1 MLFIAYCTDDPQ
13 KPDLRMQTRPA
24 HVDWLKANDA
34 TIKVAGPWM
43 TDDCERPIGSLLILE
58 GENVDAMRA
67 FLATD
72 PYAEAGLF
80 MATALHPW
88 RWVIGAPETA

>member
-1 MLFIAYCTDDPQ
+1 MLFMAYLTDDPA

-24 HVDWLKANDA
+24 HVDWLKANPDI
-34 TIKVAGPWM
+34 IKVAGPWM
-43 TDDCERPIGSLLILE
+43 KDDGETPIGSLLILE
-58 GENVDAMRA
+58 GDSLDQMRA

-80 MATALHPW
+80 VSTALHPW
-88 RWVIGAPETA
+88 RWVIGAPD